1 MKVYR
6 VDADYAYGL
15 LPIVEEPGLVRFW
28 SETAGKPSAANWRVP
43 TMLVEPDRDF
53 VPVDCVCSALPAGRG
68 LLLNRRAR
76 EALGELLS
84 PCGEF
89 LPVRLG
95 SFDYQWF
102 NCTTT
107 VDAIDQEKMEGIQ
120 AEPPVPPGSWI
131 EITRWAFKP
140 ETLARPPLIFG
151 LPRQRPNLLCTDAL
165 KSAVEGTDLLGFE
178 FRLLWSS
185 ETGGVAI
192 DPGPPA
198 MFGEAARERVEQERR
213 KREAALAR
221 LAQTS

>member
-1 MKVYR
+1 MNVYR
-6 VDADYAYGL
+6 VDADCDYGL
-15 LPIVEEPGLVRFW
+15 LPVVEDELVDFW
-28 SETAGKPSAANWRVP
+28 CEKAAGKPSATNWRVP

-53 VPVDCVCSALPAGRG
+53 VPVDCVCSAVTPGRG

-95 SFDYQWF
+95 RYDYQWF
-102 NCTTT
+102 NCTVT
-107 VDAIDQEKMEGIQ
+107 VDAIDQEKMEG
-120 AEPPVPPGSWI
+120 APAKPPVPPGSWRN
-131 EITRWAFKP
+131 ITRWAFKP
-140 ETLARPPLIFG
+140 EALAQPSVIFG
-151 LPRQRPNLLCTDAL
+151 LPRQRPNLLCTDVL
-165 KSAVEGTDLLGFE
+165 KSAVEGADLLGFE
-178 FRLLWSS
+178 FQLLWSS

-221 LAQTS
+221 LAQAS

>member
-1 MKVYR
+1 MNVYR
-6 VDADYAYGL
+6 VKADLDYGY
-15 LPIVEEPGLVRFW
+15 LPIVEDELVRFW
-28 SETAGKPSAANWRVP
+28 GEAAGKPSAAHWRVP

-53 VPVDCVCSALPAGRG
+53 VPVDCVCSAITPGRG
-68 LLLNRRAR
+68 LLLNRHAR
-76 EALGELLS
+76 KALGQLLS

-102 NCTTT
+102 NCTVA
-107 VDAIDQEKMEGIQ
+107 VDAVDDDKVEGVQ
-120 AEPPVPPGSWI
+120 AEPPVPPGYWM

-140 ETLARPPLIFG
+140 EALAQPPVIFG
-151 LPRQRPNLLCTDAL
+151 LPRSSTTLLCSDVL
-165 KSAVEGTDLLGFE
+165 MSAVEGADLLGFE
-178 FRLLWSS
+178 FQLLWSS

-198 MFGEAARERVEQERR
+198 MFGEARERVEEQARR

-221 LAQTS
+221 LAQAS